1 MGKEDNKTS
10 FYMIF
15 EAIKLFV
22 SYTSG
27 RVNVGDEVT
36 WGYQHDH
43 TDNHGR
49 NIQHQNEPPVK
60 FYGDRIHIIG
70 LGIKFDQSCVFL

>member
-1 MGKEDNKTS
+1 MGKKDNKTS

-43 TDNHGR
+43 TDNHR
-49 NIQHQNEPPVK
+49 SQYSTPRMNHQLNSM
-60 FYGDRIHIIG
+60 GT
-70 LGIKFDQSCVFL
+70 VFT